1 MNCETDAVSEKCENS
16 WRPHIWRE
24 STEVGAK
31 VEATVE
37 GTQVRGRTQASQ
49 EQDGWG
55 GVLMSRQ
62 KMHNRAYNVR
72 CLENE
77 SRVKAGKMGRSCCSV
92 QSEWSRKAS
101 VSGQH

>member
-1 MNCETDAVSEKCENS
+1 VNCETDAVSEKCENS

-55 GVLMSRQ
+55 GVLPTQPSRC
-62 KMHNRAYNVR
+62 MFPGSPSYLV
-72 CLENE
+72 NE
-77 SRVKAGKMGRSCCSV
+77 RID
-92 QSEWSRKAS
+92 
-101 VSGQH
+101 